1 MGEQKD
7 LPFPYETKE
16 LDPEEEELINVNLGT
31 FPTSYVKLGPKGYMV
46 LKPYM
51 KDAANIYN
59 MPLRPTDVFVASY
72 QRSGTTWTQE
82 LVWLVANDLNY
93 EKAAEIPLVQRYP
106 FLDGFM
112 FFEPE
117 KKELYADIISETADE
132 NFDRE
137 KYIQMMEFLGQP
149 VSPLLAAAP
158 LTQKRFIKTH
168 LPMSLMPPTLLDT
181 AKVVYVAR
189 DPRDVAVSCYH
200 HARLFKLMGPLN
212 GFKNFWE
219 IFYRGL
225 FTLTPYF
232 EHVKEAWE
240 QRHSPN
246 MLFLFYEEL
255 SKDLPASINRVADFL
270 GKKLN
275 EEEMSRLCDHLSIE
289 NFKNNKSVNFEEMR
303 EIGVLAKGETF
314 IRKGKSGGWRDYFD
328 EEMTQQAER
337 WIEENLKDTDLRFPT
352 MK

>member
-1 MGEQKD
+1 MGEQKE

-16 LDPEEEELINVNLGT
+16 LEPEEEELIKSNLGT
-31 FPTSYVKLGPKGYMV
+31 YITRYVKLGPKGYMV

-93 EKAAEIPLVQRYP
+93 EKAAEIPLAERYP
-106 FLDGFM
+106 FIDGFM

-117 KKELYADIISETADE
+117 KRELYADVMSKTADE

-137 KYIQMMEFLGQP
+137 KYMQLIEFLSLP

-168 LPMSLMPPTLLDT
+168 LPMSLMPPKMLDT

-200 HARLFKLMGPLN
+200 HSRLFKLVDPLKP
-212 GFKNFWE
+212 FKSFWE

-225 FTLTPYF
+225 FTLAPYF

-240 QRHSPN
+240 QRHNPN

-270 GKKLN
+270 DKKLN
-275 EEEMSRLCDHLSIE
+275 EEEINRLCDHLSID
-289 NFKNNKSVNFEEMR
+289 NFKKNKSVNFEEMR
-303 EIGVLAKGETF
+303 EIGVLAKGESF
-314 IRKGKSGGWRDYFD
+314 IRKGKSGWRDYFD
-328 EEMTQQAER
+328 EEMTQQAEQ
-337 WIEENLKDTDLRFPT
+337 WIEENLTDTDLRFPS

>member
-7 LPFPYETKE
+7 LPFPYDTKE
-16 LDPEEEELINVNLGT
+16 LDPEEEELINVNLGKM
-31 FPTSYVKLGPKGYMV
+31 PTSYVKLGPKGYMV

-72 QRSGTTWTQE
+72 QRSDI
-82 LVWLVANDLNY
+82 VA
-93 EKAAEIPLVQRYP
+93 
-106 FLDGFM
+106 
-112 FFEPE
+112 
-117 KKELYADIISETADE
+117 ETADE

-137 KYIQMMEFLGQP
+137 KYMAMMEFLAQP

-181 AKVVYVAR
+181 AKVIYVAR

-200 HARLFKLMGPLN
+200 HARLFKLMGPLK

-219 IFYRGL
+219 VFYRGL

-240 QRHSPN
+240 KRHNPN

-255 SKDLPASINRVADFL
+255 SKDLPAIINRVADFL
-270 GKKLN
+270 GKELN
-275 EEEMSRLCDHLSIE
+275 QEQIDRLCDHLSIE
-289 NFKNNKSVNFEEMR
+289 NFKQNKSVNFEEMR
-303 EIGVLAKGETF
+303 DMGVLAKGETF

-352 MK
+352 KK